1 MRINVRSSRRCDVS
15 TDARRFKSS
24 RVLALF
30 YTHYHSKYIFDATFE
45 SDCRLSGRIVY
56 PAFRMITVGIFLYT
70 MKP

>member
-1 MRINVRSSRRCDVS
+1 MRNNVRSSRRCDVS

-45 SDCRLSGRIVY
+45 SDCRLSGRHCISR
-56 PAFRMITVGIFLYT
+56 FSRDNGIFLYT